1 MKFIKK
7 YKIYILVSILFAVVI
22 ESLALLA
29 SCSGTDGL
37 DTELLG
43 HNMTVFAGSLWI
55 RLAIIAILGILTFTV
70 IFGIKSDVINTWMD
84 SVSKR
89 LEIRLDKRN
98 HNAIYQALGIP
109 LYDVLSAHSGE
120 FGVSVTSFK
129 SILTNG
135 DYFRVKNG
143 EWHYKYQVIA
153 PSVPKFYNA
162 DLRGIIQAYIYQE
175 IQLGMWG
182 LNAFYNDEYS
192 VYITKAY
199 YDKAGHKMVIELFYV
214 DSDRAYQYLK
224 ELKAH
229 TEYHGAHE
237 KENRQLLLSMSR
249 KGIL

>member
-1 MKFIKK
+1 MKFIKRNK
-7 YKIYILVSILFAVVI
+7 AYILISVMSSVAI
-22 ESLALLA
+22 ESFALLI
-29 SCSGTDGL
+29 CSSITGSL
-37 DTELLG
+37 NTELLL
-43 HNMTVFAGSLWI
+43 HNMIVFSSSLWF
-55 RLAIIAILGILTFTV
+55 RLAIIAGLGIMTFGV
-70 IFGIKSDVINTWMD
+70 IKGIKSETLEKWMD

-98 HNAIYQALGIP
+98 HNAIYEALGIP

-143 EWHYKYQVIA
+143 EWHYKYEVVA

-192 VYITKAY
+192 VYVTKAF
-199 YDKAGHKMVIELFYV
+199 YDKASHKMVIELFYV
-214 DSDRAYQYLK
+214 DSDKAYQYLK

>member
-1 MKFIKK
+1 MKFIKRNK
-7 YKIYILVSILFAVVI
+7 AYILISVMSSVAI
-22 ESLALLA
+22 ESFALLI
-29 SCSGTDGL
+29 CSSITGSL
-37 DTELLG
+37 NTELLL
-43 HNMTVFAGSLWI
+43 HNMIVFSSSLWF
-55 RLAIIAILGILTFTV
+55 RLAIIAGLGIMTFGV
-70 IFGIKSDVINTWMD
+70 IKGIKSETLEKWMD

-98 HNAIYQALGIP
+98 HNAIYEALGIP

-143 EWHYKYQVIA
+143 EWHYKYEVVA

-182 LNAFYNDEYS
+182 LNAFYNDEAS
-192 VYITKAY
+192 
-199 YDKAGHKMVIELFYV
+199 HKMVIELFYV
-214 DSDRAYQYLK
+214 DSDKAYQYLK